1 MKRLVVILIL
11 CMVQGSLL
19 GCNLS
24 GSTPPTDVPP
34 TPPPTWT
41 PMTCVGPAI
50 TLGEISENSNDV
62 ITSMQP
68 LADYLAGRLAG
79 FGYKCGKVKV
89 VLTIDDMI
97 EAINNGEV
105 DLYMD
110 SIFPA
115 ALVSNSTGA
124 QPVLRRWRNCD
135 PEYYSVLFTTPDS
148 GITSIEDLPGHMMAM
163 DRSYS
168 TSGFALPAAYLLDR
182 GLNLVIKKSWDEPV
196 AADEVGIFFS
206 LDDKNTLALVREG
219 KVSAGVTDDWYFGN
233 WEVDSPGTLVKLAE
247 TASVL
252 RQVVL
257 VRSSLESN
265 LREAIKKQLSEAHL
279 NPDGVFVMEQ
289 AVDTCKFDQP
299 PDGIEAVI
307 GQMQDIWDKIKD
319 IPGWQEAYKQGH

>member
-148 GITSIEDLPGHMMAM
+148 GVTSVDDLPGHMIAM

-168 TSGFALPAAYLLDR
+168 TSGFALPAAFLLDR
-182 GLNLVIKKSWDEPV
+182 GLNLVVTQSLTDTV

-206 LDDKNTLALVREG
+206 LDDKNTRRLVLEE
-219 KVSAGVTDDWYFGN
+219 KVSAGATDDYN
-233 WEVDSPGTLVKLAE
+233 LSKWEEESPGALVGLAE
-247 TASVL
+247 TATVL

-257 VRSSLESN
+257 VRSSLESDV
-265 LREAIKKQLSEAHL
+265 REAIKKELSEAHL
-279 NPDGVFVMEQ
+279 NPDGDSVVTLAENSCVFDE
-289 AVDTCKFDQP
+289 P
-299 PDGIEAVI
+299 PDGIEALI
-307 GQMQDIWDKIKD
+307 GQMQEIYDKIKD
-319 IPGWQEAYKQGH
+319 IPGWLEAYEGGH